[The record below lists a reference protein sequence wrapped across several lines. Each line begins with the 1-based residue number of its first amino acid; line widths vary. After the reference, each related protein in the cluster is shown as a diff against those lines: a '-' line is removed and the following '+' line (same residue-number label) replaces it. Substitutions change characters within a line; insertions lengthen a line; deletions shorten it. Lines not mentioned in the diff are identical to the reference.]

1 MYELQLNYYI
11 FRCVFKSGL
20 AMCGWNGHALLR
32 AEYRN
37 AAEEVCVP
45 PAFVG
50 DRCHSRWKEVPEQCS
65 SSIFVCIK
73 V

>member
-1 MYELQLNYYI
+1 LIISIIFSVHHAWKIYELQLNYYI

-37 AAEEVCVP
+37 AAEEVCML

-50 DRCHSRWKEVPEQCS
+50 D
-65 SSIFVCIK
+65 
-73 V
+73 

>member
-1 MYELQLNYYI
+1 MIRQLLYELQLNFCI

-20 AMCGWNGHALLR
+20 AMYGWNGHAVLC

-37 AAEEVCVP
+37 ASEEIRMP

-50 DRCHSRWKEVPEQCS
+50 D
-65 SSIFVCIK
+65 
-73 V
+73 

>member
-1 MYELQLNYYI
+1 MYELQLIFYT

-20 AMCGWNGHALLR
+20 AMWGWNGHALLR

-37 AAEEVCVP
+37 AAEKVYMP

-50 DRCHSRWKEVPEQCS
+50 D
-65 SSIFVCIK
+65 
-73 V
+73 